1 VARSL
6 IGDAVRVHARRVSAL
21 PGRHAPATPDRTGS
35 NPPTMEVTE
44 SALLRDDE
52 STVSTLTMLKE
63 MGVRLAIDD
72 FGAGYSSLTYL
83 TMCDFDVLKVDR
95 AFIKDMVG
103 AGETAPI
110 ARVILAMARILD
122 LEVIAEGVETVH
134 QVASLREMG
143 CRLAQGD
150 YYSPPVDLDDLA
162 TLLHREYKQD
172 ECGVIVRLPRAA
184 AERLAP
190 EGAQVWEGTPNLRRG
205 GGWVPW

>member
-1 VARSL
+1 
-6 IGDAVRVHARRVSAL
+6 
-21 PGRHAPATPDRTGS
+21 
-35 NPPTMEVTE
+35 
-44 SALLRDDE
+44 
-52 STVSTLTMLKE
+52 
-63 MGVRLAIDD
+63 
-72 FGAGYSSLTYL
+72 
-83 TMCDFDVLKVDR
+83 MCDFDVLKVDR

-110 ARVILAMARILD
+110 ARAILAMARILD

-143 CRLAQGD
+143 CRLAEGD

-172 ECGVIVRLPRAA
+172 ECGVIVRFPRAA

-190 EGAQVWEGTPNLRRG
+190 EGAQVWEVLESDSGDAEANRSARCKIERNSFAVDL
-205 GGWVPW
+205 VKDVIECVANSKVESEISQ